1 MRQVKTISILVSA
14 ALICLWVLL
23 AVLLQRI
30 GLFLLGLGMACSR
43 TQLLHFIPCRCAFS
57 ASCVTGA
64 SLLRFFYAPFPPS
77 LIFSQGLLSRV
88 GFACARTPVGS
99 SSSIVGLT

>member
-14 ALICLWVLL
+14 ALICLWVVL

-64 SLLRFFYAPFPPS
+64 SLSASFML
-77 LIFSQGLLSRV
+77 FSTFSDILS
-88 GFACARTPVGS
+88 GAA
-99 SSSIVGLT
+99 LTGRICMRQDPGW